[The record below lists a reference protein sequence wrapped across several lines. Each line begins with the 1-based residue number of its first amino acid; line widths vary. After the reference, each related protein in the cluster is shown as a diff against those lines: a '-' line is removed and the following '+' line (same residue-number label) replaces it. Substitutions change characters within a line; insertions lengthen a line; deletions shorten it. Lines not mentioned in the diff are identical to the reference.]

1 MPLVVDK
8 DAVRL
13 EILMAFQRCIE
24 SKLLD
29 RITLRDIAAE
39 AGISHPKLLNYF
51 DSRDDLVMSY
61 VRYTKNF
68 MTEKCKT

>member
-29 RITLRDIAAE
+29 RITLRDIAAKPGFPIRNCLTILTVE
-39 AGISHPKLLNYF
+39 TIL
-51 DSRDDLVMSY
+51 
-61 VRYTKNF
+61 
-68 MTEKCKT
+68 